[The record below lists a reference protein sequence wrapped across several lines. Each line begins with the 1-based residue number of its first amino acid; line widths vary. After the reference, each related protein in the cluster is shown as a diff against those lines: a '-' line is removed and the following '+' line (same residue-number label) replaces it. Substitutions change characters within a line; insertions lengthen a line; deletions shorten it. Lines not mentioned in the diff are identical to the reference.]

1 MHSRNHTHGQTMFV
15 YCVSFV
21 LGLFLYFNCDDCYKG
36 WWIALEQYSTLSRHI
51 YEPTSAYYAESLL
64 VPFLAK
70 LFNANPTREA
80 FNALSGFLTLAI
92 LPLLAA
98 GLLARLHKLSSVIAI
113 LCIYAG
119 SFLYLRS
126 FWLGYPDP
134 LTIILLNCAA
144 LSIRPVRVFF
154 CVLLAGL
161 AHFSLTAA
169 STISLMALYFA
180 ASSIP
185 GSVRPRLI
193 AAGGLGLVV
202 GKLLLKLWYYVFSY
216 KLEDRI
222 DFVAQ
227 GSMAGLFKG
236 IWHFYEVYTREVAAF
251 WATPGWLFI
260 AVVLLL
266 LVFFALKR
274 RLLFCLAFLAA
285 IAIAYAVRFITTD
298 GLRDFATT
306 VSAAYVLAL
315 CEFFQ
320 AWQPRHGAAQWL
332 PPPIAPDHGTPA
344 MPGQATRTLPCSM
357 P

>member
-1 MHSRNHTHGQTMFV
+1 MHSRNHTHRQTMLV
-15 YCVSFV
+15 YGLSFV
-21 LGLFLYFNCDDCYKG
+21 VGLFLYFSCDDCYKG

-51 YEPTSAYYAESLL
+51 HEPNTAYYAESLL

-70 LFNANPTREA
+70 LFNANQTREA
-80 FNALSGFLTLAI
+80 FNALSGFLTMAV

-98 GLLARLHKLSSVIAI
+98 GLMARLHKLSSVIAI
-113 LCIYAG
+113 LCIYAA

-134 LTIILLNCAA
+134 LTIILLNFAA

-154 CVLLAGL
+154 CVLFAGL

-169 STISLMALYFA
+169 STISLMALYFT

-193 AAGGLGLVV
+193 AAAGLGLVG

-222 DFVAQ
+222 DFVAR
-227 GSMAGLFKG
+227 GSLAGLFDG
-236 IWHFYEVYTREVAAF
+236 VRHFYEVYTRETLAF

-260 AVVLLL
+260 AVALLM
-266 LVFFALKR
+266 LVFFAFKR
-274 RLLFCLAFLAA
+274 RYLFCLAFLSA
-285 IAIAYAVRFITTD
+285 IAVAYAVRFITTD

-315 CEFFQ
+315 CEFFH
-320 AWQPRHGAAQWL
+320 AWQPRREATAWL
-332 PPPIAPDHGTPA
+332 PPPLGPAHGPSTTA
-344 MPGQATRTLPCSM
+344 GKATRTLPCSM